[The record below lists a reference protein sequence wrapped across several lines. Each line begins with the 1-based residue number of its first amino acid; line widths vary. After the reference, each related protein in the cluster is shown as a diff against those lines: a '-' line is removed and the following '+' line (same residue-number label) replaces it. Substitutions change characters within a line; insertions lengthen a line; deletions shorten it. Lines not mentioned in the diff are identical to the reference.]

1 MADRR
6 EEAVRK
12 GAHGAWHLHYHIVFP
27 VKCRKSLL
35 DEVLTT
41 MIQEAAAEI
50 AEKFP
55 IEMEAIGMDQNH
67 IRLLC
72 SAHPK
77 VAPGRSVQMF
87 KRLTAREI
95 FRRKPAVKR
104 VLWGGEIWTDGYDV
118 ATGGERAH
126 WQTVERYVQRQGP
139 PQEDL
144 RQLRMC
150 EFCDTTQL
158 PAFVAEGRLRRSKL
172 LRGDSLAILLSLIG
186 GEGGRE
192 DRIGREE

>member
-1 MADRR
+1 MADQR

-27 VKCRKSLL
+27 VKCQKSLL
-35 DEVLTT
+35 DEVVTT

-50 AEKFP
+50 AEQFP

-77 VAPGRSVQMF
+77 VTPGRSVQMF

-95 FRRKPAVKR
+95 FRRKPGVKR

-126 WQTVERYVQRQGP
+126 WQTVERYVQRQRH
-139 PQEDL
+139 L
-144 RQLRMC
+144 RKISGSSEC
-150 EFCDTTQL
+150 VSSAI
-158 PAFVAEGRLRRSKL
+158 PRSFRPSSPK
-172 LRGDSLAILLSLIG
+172 GDFG
-186 GEGGRE
+186 GVSYCGE
-192 DRIGREE
+192 IH